1 MTVRERAAHFA
12 EKAATVQPAGMA
24 ALFEEAIREE
34 LKDVASTLQ
43 ASAASK
49 ETMYRELGLHGED
62 QARPYREIAQAVQR
76 RSEL

>member
-1 MTVRERAAHFA
+1 
-12 EKAATVQPAGMA
+12 MA
-24 ALFEEAIREE
+24 ALFEEALREE
-34 LKDVASTLQ
+34 LKDVASTLE